1 MLQIPLEDVAEL
13 PRNRAAQALGDSV
26 SPATAS
32 VVCLGPRAACP
43 TDEGPWC
50 WSGKEVAPGDKHRGE
65 GMKPEMW
72 WSREVS
78 HGFLGK
84 ACALLQGLLWI
95 SKCSFFFLFF
105 SIEPNIRAIKKS
117 IWKSDSTFPI
127 FLVSSYCVAFHLFF
141 PCTLYKYSHFI
152 DFIINDALQSS
163 PG

>member
-95 SKCSFFFLFF
+95 SKCSFFFVFF
-105 SIEPNIRAIKKS
+105 HRTEHQGYQKIHLEIWLNLSYFPSFQLLCCFPSIFS
-117 IWKSDSTFPI
+117 LYPI
-127 FLVSSYCVAFHLFF
+127 Q
-141 PCTLYKYSHFI
+141 I
-152 DFIINDALQSS
+152 QSFYRLHH
-163 PG
+163 